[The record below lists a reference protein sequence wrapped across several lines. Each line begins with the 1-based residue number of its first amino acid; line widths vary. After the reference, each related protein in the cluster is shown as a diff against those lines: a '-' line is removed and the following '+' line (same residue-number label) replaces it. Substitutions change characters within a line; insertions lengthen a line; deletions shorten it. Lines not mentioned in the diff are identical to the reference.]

1 MTKTKILKVTNMF
14 FDPFGSLCPIALQA
28 KLNFNKL
35 CILKTSWD
43 SEVPV
48 EIEKKWKLFL
58 KILKNLNDTSFDQYL
73 FADQNNFVS
82 IELHG
87 FFDASKTAY
96 SVVIYARTIY
106 DKMTVKFVSAKSKV
120 VPIKACQFRE

>member
-1 MTKTKILKVTNMF
+1 MF

-35 CILKTSWD
+35 CILKTGWD

-48 EIEKKWKLFL
+48 EIEKNWKLFL

-96 SVVIYARTIY
+96 SVAIYARTIY